1 MGGSMS
7 DIKTTLGDYG
17 YLAALKKLEAA
28 LAPNG
33 DWTAANQAASEYDR
47 KMRVEAAR
55 QSWLTFIKRGGLE
68 KFAEDIAKIEVTGSD
83 EHKLFIAQYLD
94 GFEKVFNRKKPGMFV
109 SGGTGIGKTYNAVMF
124 CKNAMWAADF
134 TRVVKTEWAGKVY
147 ENRVPAVCFYSTS
160 SRLLERLSDWRGGE
174 SKESVMAEVRAAD
187 IAVIDDVGVPSE
199 LGKKNGEAGMINELL
214 RTKPTGLILQTR
226 LSPGAFAEIFGE
238 SCADI
243 VRRFAQPYTAGC
255 QSRRKWGAA

>member
-1 MGGSMS
+1 MN

-33 DWTAANQAASEYDR
+33 DWTAANQAAAEYDR
-47 KMRVEAAR
+47 KMRVESAR
-55 QSWLTFIKRGGLE
+55 QSWLAFIKRGGLE
-68 KFAEDIAKIEVTGSD
+68 KFAADIAKIEVTGSD

-134 TRVVKTEWAGKVY
+134 TRVVKTEWAGKIY
-147 ENRVPAVCFYSTS
+147 ENCVPAICFYSTS
-160 SRLLERLSDWRGGE
+160 SRLLERLGERGWNGE
-174 SKESVMAEVRAAD
+174 SREHVLAEVRAAD
-187 IAVIDDVGVPSE
+187 IAIIDDVGVPSE
-199 LGKKNGEAGMINELL
+199 LGKRNGEVGLINDLA
-214 RTKPTGLILQTR
+214 RTIPTGLILQTR
-226 LSPGAFAEIFGE
+226 LSEAAFSENFGE
-238 SCADI
+238 SVGDI
-243 VRRFAQPYTAGC
+243 VRRFAKPYTAGC

>member
-1 MGGSMS
+1 MTS
-7 DIKTTLGDYG
+7 IKTTLGDSDFFTR
-17 YLAALKKLEAA
+17 LKRLEAV

-33 DWTAANQAASEYDR
+33 DWTAANNAAAEYDR
-47 KMRVEAAR
+47 KMRVESAR
-55 QSWLTFIKRGGLE
+55 QSWLAFVKRGGLE
-68 KFAEDIAKIEVTGSD
+68 KFAEDIAKIEVSGSD
-83 EHKLFIAQYLD
+83 EHKLFINQYLD

-124 CKNAMWAADF
+124 CKYAMLSPDF
-134 TRVVKTEWAGKVY
+134 VRILKTEWAGKVY

-160 SRLLERLSDWRGGE
+160 SRLLDRLSDWRAGE

-226 LSPGAFAEIFGE
+226 LPMPAFTENFGE
-238 SCADI
+238 SVGDI